1 MLKRYGVCL
10 AAAATLL
17 GACADLEV
25 PTNPNSPPI
34 PTGDPTPVQIEG
46 LLGGTF
52 RNYYYA
58 THSEGGIALA
68 MSVAADEHTS
78 SAANFAMIDFYQE
91 PRRQIDNFV
100 YYSNSPVLDY
110 TWDRLYLAL
119 SGARSALQP
128 MKRAQSPI
136 SLGANQARGEA
147 WGRFVQGLA
156 AGMVALIY
164 DRGYRLDETTS
175 DTQTPTL
182 LSHDEMLALSMQYL
196 NQAIAIAS
204 ANDFDIPVEWVPAQ
218 GGIDSD
224 RLVQLA
230 HSYKAR
236 FMAWEARTPAERAA
250 LNWTAIMAEVAAGI
264 TSDFNII
271 IDDVNYDNGLI
282 YQTYP
287 GWGWWDLR
295 YAGMAETTGNR
306 YQQWANVPP
315 AQRQPFRFGSVDA
328 RFPSSDTA
336 STTSSKGRGKYVRYV
351 GATGGNPERGTYNWS
366 EYRDF
371 RWSAYWS
378 TSDIPMPDMTNREMR
393 LLRAEGLFRTGDLAG
408 AAAIINETRVGNG
421 NLPPAT
427 AAGIPNDPATCV
439 PQLGNGQCG
448 TLFEALK
455 WEKRVEVYGITL
467 GDWFFDSRGWGDLVE
482 GTPIQFPIPPGE
494 SAGLGLVPYTFG
506 GVGGNCAAGSTCV
519 AVGG

>member
-25 PTNPNSPPI
+25 PTNPNSPPV
-34 PTGDPTPVQIEG
+34 PSGDPTPTQIEG
-46 LLGGTF
+46 LIGGTF
-52 RNYYYA
+52 RNFYYA
-58 THSEGGIALA
+58 THSESGIALA

-110 TWDRLYLAL
+110 TWNRLYLTL
-119 SGARSALQP
+119 SGARSGLIP
-128 MKRAQSPI
+128 MKRATNPVN
-136 SLGANQARGEA
+136 LGANRVRAEA
-147 WGRFVQGLA
+147 WARFMQGLA
-156 AGMVALIY
+156 TGMVALIY
-164 DRGYRLDETTS
+164 DRGYRMDETTS
-175 DTQTPTL
+175 SDQSPEL

-196 NQAIAIAS
+196 DQAIVLAS
-204 ANDFDIPVEWVPAQ
+204 GNTFTIPAEWAPSQSPITSAYLA
-218 GGIDSD
+218 
-224 RLVQLA
+224 RLA

-236 FMAWEARTPAERAA
+236 FMAWEARTPAERQA
-250 LNWTAIMAEVAAGI
+250 LNWNNIMAEVAAGV
-264 TSDFNII
+264 TSNFVLV
-271 IDDVNYDNGLI
+271 IDDVNYSNGLGNYI
-282 YQTYP
+282 SP

-295 YAGMAETTGNR
+295 YAGMAETTGTR
-306 YQQWANVPP
+306 YQTWWNTPVGA
-315 AQRQPFRFGSVDA
+315 RQPFRFGSVDA

-336 STTSSKGRGKYVRYV
+336 STSSAKAFGKYVYFN
-351 GATGGNPERGTYNWS
+351 GAAGGNPERGTYNWS
-366 EYRDF
+366 EYADW
-371 RWSAYWS
+371 RWSDYWEA
-378 TSDIPMPDMTNREMR
+378 SDIPFDELTVTEMR

-408 AAAIINETRVGNG
+408 AAAIINETRVDNG
-421 NLPPAT
+421 ELPPAT

-448 TLFEALK
+448 SLFEALK
-455 WEKRVEVYGITL
+455 WEKRVEIYGTTL
-467 GDWFFDSRGWGDLVE
+467 GDWYFDSRGWGDLTE
-482 GTPIQFPIPPGE
+482 GTPIQFPIPPRE

-519 AVGG
+519 PVS

>member
-10 AAAATLL
+10 AVCATLL

-25 PTNPNSPPI
+25 PTNPNSPPV
-34 PTGDPTPVQIEG
+34 PEGDPTPTQIEG
-46 LLGGTF
+46 LLGGSF

-110 TWDRLYLAL
+110 TWDRLYLAM
-119 SGARSALQP
+119 SGVRSAFIP
-128 MKRAQSPI
+128 MKRATSPV
-136 SLGANQARGEA
+136 SLGANGPRAEA

-164 DRGYRLDETTS
+164 DKGYRMDETTS
-175 DTQTPTL
+175 DTEAPTL

-196 NQAIAIAS
+196 DQAIVLAS
-204 ANDFDIPVEWVPAQ
+204 GNTFTIPVEWAPAE
-218 GGIDSD
+218 GGINSA
-224 RLVQLA
+224 RLAQLA

-250 LNWTAIMAEVAAGI
+250 LDWNAIMAEVAAGI
-264 TSDFNII
+264 DEDFNLV
-271 IDDVNYDNGLI
+271 IDDVNYSNGLV
-282 YQTYP
+282 YQTYT

-295 YAGMAETTGNR
+295 YAGMAETTGTK
-306 YQQWANVPP
+306 YQEWSNLPP
-315 AQRQPFRFGSVDA
+315 AARQPFRFGSVDA

-336 STTSSKGRGKYVRYV
+336 STASPKARGLYVRYV
-351 GATGGNPERGTYNWS
+351 GAAGGNPERGTYNWS
-366 EYRDF
+366 EYRDY

-378 TSDIPMPDMTNREMR
+378 ASDIPMTEMFHREMR
-393 LLRAEGLFRTGDLAG
+393 LLQAEGLFRGGDLAG
-408 AAAIINETRVGNG
+408 AATIINETRVDNG
-421 NLPPAT
+421 NLPAAT
-427 AAGIPNDPATCV
+427 AAGIPNVPATCV
-439 PQLGNGQCG
+439 PQLGSGECG
-448 TLFEALK
+448 NLFEALK
-455 WEKRVEVYGITL
+455 WEKRVEVYGTTL
-467 GDWFFDSRGWGDLVE
+467 GDWYFDSRGWGDLVE

-519 AVGG
+519 PVD